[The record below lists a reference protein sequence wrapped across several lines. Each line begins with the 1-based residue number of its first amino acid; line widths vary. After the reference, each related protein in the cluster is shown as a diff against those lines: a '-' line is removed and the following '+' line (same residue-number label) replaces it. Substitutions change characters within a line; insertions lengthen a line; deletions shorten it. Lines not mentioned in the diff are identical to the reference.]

1 MITAETVA
9 LEKTIRRATY
19 KMGTFGCSI
28 KDGTLDIQH
37 MFFVHKTQRLEAA
50 TCWCAEESRHR
61 SWIRFSS
68 IYSMPDLLPFLLR
81 SSVRYF
87 IDFSE
92 TRIRFYGIILS

>member
-1 MITAETVA
+1 
-9 LEKTIRRATY
+9 
-19 KMGTFGCSI
+19 MGYSI
-28 KDGTLDIQH
+28 IFQTKIVKLSDGRIL
-37 MFFVHKTQRLEAA
+37 HKTQRLEAA
-50 TCWCAEESRHR
+50 TCWCAEESRHG

-92 TRIRFYGIILS
+92 TRIRFYGIILL